1 MSLSSIASTP
11 AGTISAP
18 RQPRA
23 PHEHPDQVAVYLG
36 HARAAGVQAALGHL
50 LNDNYADDPVRR
62 RARAWIA
69 MQVSLRR
76 QLVIAG
82 LGDIH
87 LDDTATPRE
96 RGAR

>member
-1 MSLSSIASTP
+1 MSTLTTPTPSS
-11 AGTISAP
+11 TISAP
-18 RQPRA
+18 RQPQA
-23 PHEHPDQVAVYLG
+23 PHEHPDQVAEYVG
-36 HARAAGVQAALGHL
+36 HARAAGVRHALDHL
-50 LNDNYADDPVRR
+50 TNDHYADDPARR

-82 LGDIH
+82 LGDVH
-87 LDDTATPRE
+87 LIDTATTRE

>member
-1 MSLSSIASTP
+1 MITVTTTP
-11 AGTISAP
+11 AATISAP
-18 RQPRA
+18 AQPLA
-23 PHEHPDQVAVYLG
+23 PHEHADQVEAYLG
-36 HARAAGVQAALGHL
+36 HARAVGVQAALGHL
-50 LNDNYADDPVRR
+50 TNPNYAGDMVRR
-62 RARAWIA
+62 RARASIA

-87 LDDTATPRE
+87 LEHTATTRE